1 MIAKR
6 YDKLL
11 DAIFSVLKLL
21 YFLQST
27 VEPVMTAYKLVTVQ
41 FKWWGLQDRVE
52 NFIHTTEKRL
62 FTNFHRQV
70 INIVRM
76 AEIIMTVQVFCWMD
90 KWHGMTMEDIRALEE
105 ETKNKLD
112 EERSKV
118 NTILN
123 LNVPFSY
130 TSPPKI

>member
-11 DAIFSVLKLL
+11 DAIFSLLKALNL
-21 YFLQST
+21 LQST

-118 NTILN
+118 NKT
-123 LNVPFSY
+123 
-130 TSPPKI
+130 

>member
-1 MIAKR
+1 
-6 YDKLL
+6 
-11 DAIFSVLKLL
+11 
-21 YFLQST
+21 
-27 VEPVMTAYKLVTVQ
+27 MTAYKLVTVQ

-112 EERSKV
+112 QERSKV
-118 NTILN
+118 NPLFHWLNHIL
-123 LNVPFSY
+123 LHYF
-130 TSPPKI
+130 